1 MLIMVT
7 RMLWLRSTVSLGF
20 VVLTASCANE
30 GRPTNDDE
38 GLSSVADSADSANTN
53 TESGSAGDATDFTDD
68 GAGQPCTSDADCPGQ
83 VCLPASGACGDPGS
97 CFLAEDCPEGQ
108 VCTDNLCMIG
118 GDCGGFQF
126 EIEAVPPNLLILLDR
141 SGSMDASVPD
151 TNLNRWEVAKLAIA
165 QLTNGFDAQ
174 IRFGLATYSA
184 CVGNGCSAG
193 TVVVPIAD
201 MNAAA
206 INGFLDMTVG
216 VGSGNGTSVD
226 GNGKIEYLCD
236 SGDPETSTGKSLN
249 AQVGNQQIQDS
260 MRDNAVLLITDG
272 SESSECIDNGVDGPV
287 AAANL
292 FGQAIPVKTY
302 AVGFG
307 GANLGEIN
315 DIAQAG
321 GTVQGYQADQ
331 ADQLELALEQIAN
344 AVATCVFE
352 LDQVP
357 PDPAEIYVFFDKV
370 VPGVPNEAM
379 NGWTYDPLTNTI
391 TFHGSSC
398 EAIKAGTIV
407 DIDIVYG
414 CDEPPIG

>member
-1 MLIMVT
+1 MT
-7 RMLWLRSTVSLGF
+7 RMLWLSTCFALLALG
-20 VVLTASCANE
+20 CGGE
-30 GRPTNDDE
+30 DRPTNDDE
-38 GLSSVADSADSANTN
+38 GLSSLEGETAPNTDDTSESA
-53 TESGSAGDATDFTDD
+53 EGEATDFTDD
-68 GAGQPCTSDADCPGQ
+68 GAGQPCTDDSDCPGQ
-83 VCLPASGACGDPGS
+83 ICLPASGACGDPGS
-97 CFLAEDCPEGQ
+97 CFLDEDCPEQGQ

-126 EIEAVPPNLLILLDR
+126 EIEAVPPNLLIMLDR

-151 TNLNRWEVAKLAIA
+151 TNLNRWEVAKVAIS
-165 QLTNGFDAQ
+165 QLTNGFDAK

-193 TVVVPIAD
+193 TIVVPIAD
-201 MNAAA
+201 MNAVA

-216 VGSGNGTSVD
+216 VGSGNGAGVD
-226 GNGKIEYLCD
+226 GQGKIEYLCD

-249 AQVGNQQIQDS
+249 AQVGNQQIQDPA
-260 MRDNAVLLITDG
+260 RDNVILLITDG
-272 SESSECIDNGVDGPV
+272 AESGDCIDNGIDGP
-287 AAANL
+287 AAAGNL

-307 GANLGEIN
+307 GANLDEIN
-315 DIAQAG
+315 MIAQAG
-321 GTVQGYQADQ
+321 GTMQGYQADQ
-331 ADQLELALEQIAN
+331 ADQLELALDQIAN

-357 PDPAEIYVFFDKV
+357 PDPAEIYVFFDKL
-370 VPGVPNEAM
+370 VPGVPNEGT

>member
-1 MLIMVT
+1 MRIVG
-7 RMLWLRSTVSLGF
+7 SLS
-20 VVLTASCANE
+20 VILLASSCANE
-30 GRPTNDDE
+30 GRPNADDE
-38 GLSSVADSADSANTN
+38 GLSSSDDESGTTSAGESADDSNN
-53 TESGSAGDATDFTDD
+53 DFTDD
-68 GAGQPCTSDADCPGQ
+68 AGQPCTNDADCPGQ
-83 VCLPASGACGDPGS
+83 VCLPASGICANSGS
-97 CFLAEDCPEGQ
+97 CVLDDDCPVGQ
-108 VCTDNLCMIG
+108 ACTDGMCMIG

-126 EIEAVPPNLLILLDR
+126 EIEAVPPNLLIMLDR

-151 TNLNRWEVAKLAIA
+151 TNLNRWEVAKVAIA
-165 QLTNGFDAQ
+165 QLTTNFDAK

-193 TVVVPIAD
+193 TVVVPLAD
-201 MNAAA
+201 MNAGA

-216 VGSGNGTSVD
+216 VGSGGGNSVN

-236 SGDPETSTGKSLN
+236 SGDPETSTGKSLA
-249 AQVGNQQIQDS
+249 AQVGNPTLQDS
-260 MRDNAVLLITDG
+260 MRDNAILLITDG
-272 SESSECIDNGVDGPV
+272 AESGDCIDGGVNGPV

-292 FGQAIPVKTY
+292 FGQAIPVKTF

-307 GANLGEIN
+307 GASLDEIN
-315 DIAQAG
+315 MIAQAG
-321 GTVQGYQADQ
+321 GTVMGYQADQ
-331 ADQLELALEQIAN
+331 ADQLELALDQIAN

-357 PDPAEIYVFFDKV
+357 PDPAEIYVFFDKL
-370 VPGVPNEAM
+370 VPGVANDPL

-391 TFHGSSC
+391 SFHGSSC